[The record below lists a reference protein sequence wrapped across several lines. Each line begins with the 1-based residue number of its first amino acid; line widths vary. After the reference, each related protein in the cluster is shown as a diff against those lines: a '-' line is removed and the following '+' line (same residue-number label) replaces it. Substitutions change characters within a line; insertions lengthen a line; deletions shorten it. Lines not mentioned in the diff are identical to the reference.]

1 MGSKFL
7 GALLLLESITSVGAF
22 QLPFQRSFRSFRTLR
37 ETGVQDVY
45 QDGEAEFLGGT
56 PDPPTISPTQAR
68 TMRVEEKDV
77 VIVGGGLAGLSTA
90 LYLSEMDPDRR
101 ITILEREDPSQ
112 TKTAVA
118 SFAAAGMLAPQS
130 ERLPS
135 GPLLDLCIA
144 SRRLY
149 ADFVELVENLAAS
162 SGEAGKQYLTYGD
175 GTVGYVASG
184 GFLAPAFAGDTV
196 ATWAPPEGSGSAT
209 WLDNIQVRELEPSLH
224 PSVVGGWW
232 FPEDASVDAR
242 RLTCS
247 LRAACVALGVEI
259 QTGKDHEVKSLDL
272 VGGHC
277 NGLWTENGKYLKAKS
292 VLVANGAWMRSLLPV
307 PIEPHKGQSLSLRW
321 PSDQPPILRRVLFA
335 QDTYICPKADGR
347 IVIGATVEVGS
358 YDCDITP
365 AGMIHILQ
373 HALELVPGLK
383 NLPIEETWAGLR
395 PTTPDKGPIL
405 GRTTWDNL
413 FLAGGYWR
421 NGVLLA
427 PKTGEL
433 MASLIAGKEM
443 SPSDDALLKA
453 FSWDRFTSR
462 EGAAKL
468 AVNTRYAASMHP
480 VQRRSQGLGVAAA
493 VGTEL
498 GSYSNA
504 RNAREER
511 QQDRSAL
518 FDEGDDAMERA
529 AQLGI
534 QDGSAFNLSDLA
546 NKKPNTEMY
555 NEQTFDGYTAIQ
567 HENARSSRAEELDAM
582 SAARVKNRVDSNG
595 AGDLNDSEAELPSV
609 LVVNV
614 EEDRSADSNPSV
626 VPSVVKK
633 GISQNFKPM
642 LADILSEKAGVA
654 VETKVAV
661 SSQKATKPVT
671 AFESLLEA
679 DDSNGLNKLYKQ
691 IKNNKASSV
700 EMGDHE
706 EEERADPGFRILF
719 IDNDGER
726 HEVPP
731 FTRPEEMVA
740 IVAAKKGPDA
750 VSENPQ
756 KKDVGEQYNE
766 ETFDG
771 YTTIQQ
777 ANSRSSR
784 EEELD
789 VMKEAR
795 RKNRFGGS
803 GEIDLSKIGAQ
814 RMNE

>member
-1 MGSKFL
+1 MGSKVL
-7 GALLLLESITSVGAF
+7 IAILLLLESITSVVAF
-22 QLPFQRSFRSFRTLR
+22 QLPFQRDFRSLHTLR
-37 ETGVQDVY
+37 ESSGVQDVH
-45 QDGEAEFLGGT
+45 QDGEAEVTEGT
-56 PDPPTISPTQAR
+56 PNLPTISPSQAR

-77 VIVGGGLAGLSTA
+77 IIVGGGLAGLSTA

-101 ITILEREDPSQ
+101 ITILEREDISQ

-162 SGEAGKQYLTYGD
+162 SGEAGQKYLTYGD

-247 LRAACVALGVEI
+247 LRAACVALGVEF

-272 VGGHC
+272 VDGHC

-321 PSDQPPILRRVLFA
+321 PSDQPPILKRVLFA

-405 GRTTWDNL
+405 GKTTWDNL

-433 MASLIAGKEM
+433 LASLIAGKEL
-443 SPSDDALLKA
+443 SPSDDELLKA

-468 AVNTRYAASMHP
+468 AVSTRYAASMHP

-518 FDEGDDAMERA
+518 FDEGDDVMERA

-534 QDGSAFNLSDLA
+534 QDGSAFNLSDLV
-546 NKKPNTEMY
+546 NKNTNTEMY

-567 HENARSSRAEELDAM
+567 QENARSSRAEELDAM
-582 SAARVKNRVDSNG
+582 RAARVENRGESNG
-595 AGDLNDSEAELPSV
+595 SGDLNDIEAELPSV
-609 LVVNV
+609 PVVNA
-614 EEDRSADSNPSV
+614 EEYRSDDSNPSV
-626 VPSVVKK
+626 VKK
-633 GISQNFKPM
+633 AAVFRPM
-642 LADILSEKAGVA
+642 LADIFGEKADVA
-654 VETKVAV
+654 VEAKVAV
-661 SSQKATKPVT
+661 TSKKAVKPVT
-671 AFESLLEA
+671 AFETLLEA
-679 DDSNGLNKLYKQ
+679 DDSNNLNQLYKQ

-706 EEERADPGFRILF
+706 EEERADPGFRIFF
-719 IDNDGER
+719 IDNDGES

-740 IVAAKKGPDA
+740 IVAAKKGPEA
-750 VSENPQ
+750 VSEFPQ
-756 KKDVGEQYNE
+756 KKDVKEQYNE

-784 EEELD
+784 EEELN

-803 GEIDLSKIGAQ
+803 GEIDLAKIGAQ
-814 RMNE
+814 RSNGE